1 VREKKRKNDLL
12 CNPAAAHNQPTSSLL
27 SPQKMGLQQ
36 FGRLNRPDGI
46 PSRHRPTTIQYRVKY
61 KKKKKNKKERNTRR
75 SFLFLFCFVFPHCIF
90 HA

>member
-61 KKKKKNKKERNTRR
+61 KKKKK
-75 SFLFLFCFVFPHCIF
+75 
-90 HA
+90 

>member
-1 VREKKRKNDLL
+1 VCEKKRESDLL
-12 CNPAAAHNQPTSSLL
+12 CNNPAAAHNQPTSSLL

-61 KKKKKNKKERNTRR
+61 KIQNKKERNTKR

-90 HA
+90 HP